1 MGCGGVTISGASGLQ
16 GLARPEGV
24 DAGRSNR
31 EAMPDLTAKRTL
43 VKSPPELWSELS
55 EVERL
60 ARHLGAFGEIK
71 ITKLEPEHTVAWE
84 GEGASGTVSI
94 EPSGW
99 GTKVTLTAQLEWA
112 AAQSPETAA
121 GEVATAVSGESDRT
135 TETVAERAVVEEL
148 VAEEPIA
155 EGPLA
160 EEPMGEEPASEEPA
174 AEGPVSE
181 GPVAGGSVAE
191 GPVAEEPVVE
201 ERVVE
206 QPPAAQPSPAEPSPP
221 EPAAPVAAKPRHK
234 RGFLAWLFRQ
244 RTSGREAAAP
254 VPAPAVPVVGGPVEE
269 KSPVAEAPQVAEE
282 PWVGEESRVGEEPW
296 VGERKPVAADD
307 EPLVVETEPIAAHD
321 EPVALQAESVATNG
335 EPVDLE
341 EESVAANDEPVAAQA
356 EPVAADD
363 EPVAAQAETV
373 AEDEA
378 RLNPE
383 RAQAILDGA
392 LDALGS
398 AHHRPF
404 SRG

>member
-1 MGCGGVTISGASGLQ
+1 MGCGAVTISGPPGMQ

-24 DAGRSNR
+24 DPGRANR

-99 GTKVTLTAQLEWA
+99 GTKVTLTAQLPEA
-112 AAQSPETAA
+112 EAPLVNEEPPVDETVEKAVLGDLTLEEPTEPETAA
-121 GEVATAVSGESDRT
+121 EEEVEDLATES
-135 TETVAERAVVEEL
+135 EVEES
-148 VAEEPIA
+148 A
-155 EGPLA
+155 
-160 EEPMGEEPASEEPA
+160 
-174 AEGPVSE
+174 
-181 GPVAGGSVAE
+181 
-191 GPVAEEPVVE
+191 AEEPVVE
-201 ERVVE
+201 ESVMPEAVAEEREVDEPEVE
-206 QPPAAQPSPAEPSPP
+206 EPPPALEPPTR
-221 EPAAPVAAKPRHK
+221 EPVGPVGKPRRK

-244 RTSGREAAAP
+244 RSSSQAAAP
-254 VPAPAVPVVGGPVEE
+254 AFPAPSEPVVEAPAVEEPAVVETPISEHPGIAEDLPAEHPAVDEPFGDEPVADEPVADE
-269 KSPVAEAPQVAEE
+269 PVAEAETPPIAEE
-282 PWVGEESRVGEEPW
+282 PALLGSAPTE
-296 VGERKPVAADD
+296 AA
-307 EPLVVETEPIAAHD
+307 T
-321 EPVALQAESVATNG
+321 
-335 EPVDLE
+335 
-341 EESVAANDEPVAAQA
+341 A
-356 EPVAADD
+356 EPTEEATADRTEEAAAAPSEEVAQDPHLD
-363 EPVAAQAETV
+363 
-373 AEDEA
+373 
-378 RLNPE
+378 LE